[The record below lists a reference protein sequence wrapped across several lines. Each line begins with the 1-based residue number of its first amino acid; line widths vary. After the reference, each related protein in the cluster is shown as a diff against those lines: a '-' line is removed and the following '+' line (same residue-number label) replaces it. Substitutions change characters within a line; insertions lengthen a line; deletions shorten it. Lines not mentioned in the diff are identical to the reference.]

1 MEILKLLQERHTT
14 KKYDASRKIS
24 DADFDLLLES
34 LRLAPSSV
42 NSQPWEFFIAD
53 TKEAKEKL
61 LPAIA
66 DFNHSRVTDSDRLI
80 VCAIHTDLDESYM
93 QELDEIRKKPTAATK
108 IRPTKLTTVNVAAS
122 SSANIAMP
130 AKSRVGPENNPTSLR
145 AFCFTRLLLSAF
157 SQRRSKAGTLTRLM
171 KSSACAKK
179 ACMPSMPSHSAMA
192 HPTTIMPLARSPVGR
207 HNASSTNFN
216 AIRTSAQ
223 QSHAGRSSRFVPT
236 CIFVN

>member
-80 VCAIHTDLDESYM
+80 VCAIHIDLDESYM
-93 QELDEIRKKPTAATK
+93 QELDDQEEADGRYKDPSYK
-108 IRPTKLTTVNVAAS
+108 VDN
-122 SSANIAMP
+122 
-130 AKSRVGPENNPTSLR
+130 G
-145 AFCFTRLLLSAF
+145 
-157 SQRRSKAGTLTRLM
+157 QRRRFFVGKYRDAGEIACWAGKQSYIAQGFFALHGCCSRHSVNADRRL
-171 KSSACAKK
+171 
-179 ACMPSMPSHSAMA
+179 
-192 HPTTIMPLARSPVGR
+192 GR
-207 HNASSTNFN
+207 
-216 AIRTSAQ
+216 RQ
-223 QSHAGRSSRFVPT
+223 G
-236 CIFVN
+236 

>member
-42 NSQPWEFFIAD
+42 NTQPWEFFIAD

-80 VCAIHTDLDESYM
+80 VCAIHTDLDETYM
-93 QELDEIRKKPTAATK
+93 QDLDDQEEADGRYQDPAYKVDNGQRRRFFVGKYRDAGEIACWAGKQAYIAQGFLLYTAAALGIHSTPIEGWDADKVDEILGLREKGMHAQYAVALGYGTADDHNAA
-108 IRPTKLTTVNVAAS
+108 RP
-122 SSANIAMP
+122 
-130 AKSRVGPENNPTSLR
+130 KSRWP
-145 AFCFTRLLLSAF
+145 A
-157 SQRRSKAGTLTRLM
+157 QR
-171 KSSACAKK
+171 
-179 ACMPSMPSHSAMA
+179 
-192 HPTTIMPLARSPVGR
+192 
-207 HNASSTNFN
+207 
-216 AIRTSAQ
+216 
-223 QSHAGRSSRFVPT
+223 
-236 CIFVN
+236 IFHKL

>member
-80 VCAIHTDLDESYM
+80 VCAIHTDLDETYM
-93 QELDEIRKKPTAATK
+93 QDLDDQEEADGRYQDPAYKVDNGQRRRFFVGKYRDAGEIACWAGKQAYIAQGFLLYTAAALGIHSTPIEGWDADKVDEILGPVRRSAR
-108 IRPTKLTTVNVAAS
+108 IRSCRRPQCCSPEVTLAGSAHLPQTLT
-122 SSANIAMP
+122 
-130 AKSRVGPENNPTSLR
+130 
-145 AFCFTRLLLSAF
+145 LSAQAL
-157 SQRRSKAGTLTRLM
+157 SDLTLG
-171 KSSACAKK
+171 
-179 ACMPSMPSHSAMA
+179 
-192 HPTTIMPLARSPVGR
+192 ARQG
-207 HNASSTNFN
+207 
-216 AIRTSAQ
+216 
-223 QSHAGRSSRFVPT
+223 SSRHAYS
-236 CIFVN
+236 

>member
-93 QELDEIRKKPTAATK
+93 QELDDQEEADGATK

>member
-93 QELDEIRKKPTAATK
+93 QELDDQEEADGRYKDPSYKVDNGQRRRFFVGKYRDAGEIACWAGKQSYIAQGFLLYTAAALGIQST
-108 IRPTKLTTVNVAAS
+108 P
-122 SSANIAMP
+122 
-130 AKSRVGPENNPTSLR
+130 
-145 AFCFTRLLLSAF
+145 
-157 SQRRSKAGTLTRLM
+157 SKAGTLTRLM

>member
-14 KKYDASRKIS
+14 KKYDASSKIS

-80 VCAIHTDLDESYM
+80 VCAIHIDLDESYM
-93 QELDEIRKKPTAATK
+93 QELDDQEEADGRYKDPSYKVDNGQRRRFFVGKYRDAGEIA
-108 IRPTKLTTVNVAAS
+108 
-122 SSANIAMP
+122 
-130 AKSRVGPENNPTSLR
+130 ENNPTSLR

-157 SQRRSKAGTLTRLM
+157 SQRRSKAGTPTRLM

>member
-93 QELDEIRKKPTAATK
+93 QELDDQEEAD
-108 IRPTKLTTVNVAAS
+108 
-122 SSANIAMP
+122 
-130 AKSRVGPENNPTSLR
+130 
-145 AFCFTRLLLSAF
+145 
-157 SQRRSKAGTLTRLM
+157 
-171 KSSACAKK
+171 
-179 ACMPSMPSHSAMA
+179 
-192 HPTTIMPLARSPVGR
+192 GR
-207 HNASSTNFN
+207 YVL
-216 AIRTSAQ
+216 
-223 QSHAGRSSRFVPT
+223 QS
-236 CIFVN
+236 

>member
-93 QELDEIRKKPTAATK
+93 QELDDQEEADGRYKDPSYK
-108 IRPTKLTTVNVAAS
+108 VDN
-122 SSANIAMP
+122 
-130 AKSRVGPENNPTSLR
+130 G
-145 AFCFTRLLLSAF
+145 
-157 SQRRSKAGTLTRLM
+157 QRRRFF
-171 KSSACAKK
+171 
-179 ACMPSMPSHSAMA
+179 
-192 HPTTIMPLARSPVGR
+192 VGKYR
-207 HNASSTNFN
+207 D
-216 AIRTSAQ
+216 
-223 QSHAGRSSRFVPT
+223 AGRNRVLGRKTILHRSGLFALHGCRSRHS
-236 CIFVN
+236 VNADRRLGRRQG

>member
-80 VCAIHTDLDESYM
+80 VCAIHTDLDETYM
-93 QELDEIRKKPTAATK
+93 QDLDDQEEADGRYQDPADKVDEILGLREKGMHAQYAVALGYGAVDDHNAA
-108 IRPTKLTTVNVAAS
+108 RP
-122 SSANIAMP
+122 
-130 AKSRVGPENNPTSLR
+130 KSRWP
-145 AFCFTRLLLSAF
+145 A
-157 SQRRSKAGTLTRLM
+157 QR
-171 KSSACAKK
+171 
-179 ACMPSMPSHSAMA
+179 
-192 HPTTIMPLARSPVGR
+192 
-207 HNASSTNFN
+207 
-216 AIRTSAQ
+216 
-223 QSHAGRSSRFVPT
+223 
-236 CIFVN
+236 IFHKL

>member
-80 VCAIHTDLDESYM
+80 VCAIHTDLDETYM
-93 QELDEIRKKPTAATK
+93 QDLDDQEEADGRYQDPAYKVDNGQRRRFFVGKYRDAGEIACWAGKQAYIAQGFLLYTAAALGIHSTPIEGWDADKVVTK
-108 IRPTKLTTVNVAAS
+108 
-122 SSANIAMP
+122 
-130 AKSRVGPENNPTSLR
+130 
-145 AFCFTRLLLSAF
+145 F
-157 SQRRSKAGTLTRLM
+157 
-171 KSSACAKK
+171 SACAKR
-179 ACMPSMPSHSAMA
+179 ACTPSTP
-192 HPTTIMPLARSPVGR
+192 
-207 HNASSTNFN
+207 
-216 AIRTSAQ
+216 
-223 QSHAGRSSRFVPT
+223 
-236 CIFVN
+236 

>member
-80 VCAIHTDLDESYM
+80 VCAIHIDLDESYM
-93 QELDEIRKKPTAATK
+93 QELDDQEEADGRYKDPSYKVDNGQ
-108 IRPTKLTTVNVAAS
+108 RRRFFVG
-122 SSANIAMP
+122 NIAMP

-157 SQRRSKAGTLTRLM
+157 SQRRSKAGTPTRLM

>member
-93 QELDEIRKKPTAATK
+93 QELDDQEEADGRYKDPSYKVDNGQRRRFFVGKYRDA
-108 IRPTKLTTVNVAAS
+108 
-122 SSANIAMP
+122 

>member
-93 QELDEIRKKPTAATK
+93 QELDDQEEADAATK

-157 SQRRSKAGTLTRLM
+157 SQRRSKAGTPTRLM

-223 QSHAGRSSRFVPT
+223 QSRAGRSSRFVPT

>member
-80 VCAIHTDLDESYM
+80 VCAIHTDLDETYM
-93 QELDEIRKKPTAATK
+93 QDLDDQEEADGRYQDPAYKVDNGQ
-108 IRPTKLTTVNVAAS
+108 RRR
-122 SSANIAMP
+122 NIAMP
-130 AKSRVGPENNPTSLR
+130 AKSPVGPVSRPTLLR
-145 AFCFTRLLLSAF
+145 ASCSTPQPLSAF
-157 SQRRSKAGTLTRLM
+157 IPRRSKVGTPTRLT
-171 KSSACAKK
+171 KFSACAKR
-179 ACMPSMPSHSAMA
+179 ACTPSTP
-192 HPTTIMPLARSPVGR
+192 
-207 HNASSTNFN
+207 
-216 AIRTSAQ
+216 
-223 QSHAGRSSRFVPT
+223 
-236 CIFVN
+236 